1 MMIDITSWVRISM
14 HMDDMGAGPIRAAGP
29 NGVSFIT
36 PAVAGYIAPAGTIL
50 PCAHHHRLLE
60 FEASLV

>member
-1 MMIDITSWVRISM
+1 M

-36 PAVAGYIAPAGTIL
+36 PAVAGYIAPAGPIL